1 MCVYVCFQFVFLT
14 QVLRLFSQLC
24 LQFHFLAVFKVWELL
39 CALFG
44 FVKVLNDFHTF
55 STSEVLPLYKKLK
68 RRIKLLFLFCLGFF
82 LVFVCVNVKICRCY
96 CPASVFFF

>member
-1 MCVYVCFQFVFLT
+1 MFSVCFCNSCFKTFLS
-14 QVLRLFSQLC
+14 VVSAVS
-24 LQFHFLAVFKVWELL
+24 FLSVYRVWELL

-68 RRIKLLFLFCLGFF
+68 RRIKLLFLFYLGFF
-82 LVFVCVNVKICRCY
+82 VVVF
-96 CPASVFFF
+96 